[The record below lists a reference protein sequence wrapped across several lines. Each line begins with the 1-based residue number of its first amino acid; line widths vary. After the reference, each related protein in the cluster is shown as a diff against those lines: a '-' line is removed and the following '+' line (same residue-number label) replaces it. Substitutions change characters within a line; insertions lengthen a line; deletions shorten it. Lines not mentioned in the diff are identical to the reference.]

1 MLCANKNIERWFRN
15 NYQTIMEIIEIKE
28 QDETGTGQN
37 IWTNQ
42 NTYTEIISATFLVT
56 FPFIPNKMLFL

>member
-1 MLCANKNIERWFRN
+1 
-15 NYQTIMEIIEIKE
+15 MEIIEIKE